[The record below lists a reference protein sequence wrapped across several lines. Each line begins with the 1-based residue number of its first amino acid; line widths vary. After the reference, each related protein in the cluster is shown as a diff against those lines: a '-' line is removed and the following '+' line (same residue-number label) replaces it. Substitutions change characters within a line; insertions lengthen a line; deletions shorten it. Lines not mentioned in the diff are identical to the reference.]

1 MNSAFRSFEK
11 EIDSAG
17 ELTALFE
24 FANQQ
29 IVAPFSFEDLLRA
42 QLVYTMSAFDKLIHD
57 LVRIGMVQSFLGT
70 RPPSP
75 KYLAFQVSL
84 KTHQDITS
92 ASIPPQEY
100 YFEQAVFMSMKH
112 LSFQDPEKVT
122 DALSLIWSEEHKW
135 QKIAAKMGM
144 PIHTAKTTLRT
155 IAGRRN
161 SIVHESD
168 IDPITQAKR
177 SILCSDATNA
187 TDFIK
192 SCGNAIFTL
201 VR

>member
-1 MNSAFRSFEK
+1 MNSAFRSFEE
-11 EIDSAG
+11 EIDSASQ
-17 ELTALFE
+17 LASLFT
-24 FANQQ
+24 FVSQQ
-29 IVAPFSFEDLLRA
+29 IVSPFSFEDLLRA
-42 QLVYTMSAFDKLIHD
+42 QLVYTMSAFDKLMHD
-57 LVRIGMVQSFLGT
+57 LVRIGMVQSFMGA

-75 KYLAFQVSL
+75 KYLAFPVTL

-100 YFEQAVFMSMKH
+100 HFEQAVFASMKH

-122 DALSLIWSEEHKW
+122 DALSMIWIEDHKW
-135 QKIAAKMGM
+135 QKIAAQMGIS
-144 PIHTAKTTLRT
+144 IHDAKTTLRT

-161 SIVHESD
+161 AIVHEAD

-177 SILCSDATNA
+177 NILPSDATIV

-192 SCGNAIFTL
+192 RCGTAIFTL
-201 VR
+201 VK